1 MTMPPAEP
9 RAQADAAGYAVVERL
24 RDGRQVEIRALKPTD
39 VDGLKE
45 AVERLSSESLYRRFF
60 GPKRS
65 FSEKEV
71 AHFMNVD
78 FVKHV
83 ALVAVAGATI
93 VAGGRYFVVAPGS
106 AEVAFAIADE
116 YQRKGLGAALLR
128 HLIAIARS
136 AGLNRLVA
144 DVLPDN
150 RAMLSVFAK
159 CGVSVRTR
167 REDGAVK
174 VTLELQ

>member
-1 MTMPPAEP
+1 MMIPSAEP
-9 RAQADAAGYAVVERL
+9 RAQADAAGYSALERL

-39 VDGLKE
+39 VDGLKG
-45 AVERLSSESLYRRFF
+45 VIERMSSESLYRRFF

-65 FSEKEV
+65 FSEREV
-71 AHFMNVD
+71 AYFMNVD
-78 FVKHV
+78 FVQHV
-83 ALVAVAGATI
+83 ALVVVADAAI
-93 VAGGRYFVVAPGS
+93 VAGGRYFVVAPGA
-106 AEVAFAIADE
+106 AEVAFAIVDE

-144 DVLPDN
+144 NVLPDN

-159 CGVSVRTR
+159 CGLSVRTR

>member
-1 MTMPPAEP
+1 MTTPPAEP
-9 RAQADAAGYAVVERL
+9 RAQADAAGYAALESL

-39 VDGLKE
+39 VDGLKR
-45 AVERLSSESLYRRFF
+45 AIERISSESLYRRFF

-71 AHFMNVD
+71 AYFVNVD

-83 ALVAVAGATI
+83 ALVVVADTAI

-106 AEVAFAIADE
+106 AEVAFAIIDD
-116 YQRKGLGAALLR
+116 YQRQGLGAALLR

-136 AGLNRLVA
+136 AGLKRLVA

-150 RAMLSVFAK
+150 KAMLAVFAK
-159 CGVSVRTR
+159 CGLGVRTR
-167 REDGAVK
+167 REDGVVK
-174 VTLELQ
+174 VTLELS